1 MEAVKNKR
9 DNPSMEGRIGGRAS
23 EVSSFLK
30 ILALRS
36 FASSYPEQIPSL
48 QAAGIG
54 ICHFPRQS
62 EDRDLEGS
70 PFFPGFAKAS
80 HGLHCE
86 VPFIS
91 GWAICFAIP
100 FFFFFFDSFLQ
111 RRSDDIDY

>member
-1 MEAVKNKR
+1 MKGK
-9 DNPSMEGRIGGRAS
+9 IGGGAS
-23 EVSSFLK
+23 EVSTFLK

-36 FASSYPEQIPSL
+36 FACSYPEQIPSL

-54 ICHFPRQS
+54 IWPFPRQS
-62 EDRDLEGS
+62 EGRDLEGL

-91 GWAICFAIP
+91 GWIICFAIL
-100 FFFFFFDSFLQ
+100 FFSSFLQ
-111 RRSDDIDY
+111 RRTH